1 MKDLQNLVYK
11 FMEKEEVTLKQAL
24 MQSSLG
30 ACAKTGDLAEIARGV
45 IYSGYPYNDDR
56 KKRVAEHLGELLFY
70 WVMLA
75 STTGFSPE
83 QIMAEYISAYIQR
96 TKIMTE
102 DEFRA
107 IKNREKLIQED
118 QKTAEASILEMLKYV
133 KAQEIQQVQQV
144 QQDKKLREQVK

>member
-1 MKDLQNLVYK
+1 MKDLQSLVYK

-30 ACAKTGDLAEIARGV
+30 ACAKTGDLAESARGV
-45 IYSGYPYNDDR
+45 IYNGYPYSDER
-56 KKRVAEHLGELLFY
+56 KKQVADHLGELLFY

-75 STTGFSPE
+75 STTGMPPE
-83 QIMAEYISAYIQR
+83 QIIAEYISSYIQR

-107 IKNREKLIQED
+107 IKTRDKLIQED

-133 KAQEIQQVQQV
+133 KAQEQQE
-144 QQDKKLREQVK
+144 KKLREHVK